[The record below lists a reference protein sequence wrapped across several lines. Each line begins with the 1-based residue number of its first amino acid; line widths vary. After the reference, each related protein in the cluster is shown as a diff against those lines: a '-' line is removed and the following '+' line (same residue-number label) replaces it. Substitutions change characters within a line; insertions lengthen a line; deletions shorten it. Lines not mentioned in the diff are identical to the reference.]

1 MTGGNG
7 VLWCTQVH
15 WCKYASFKQTPSVTV
30 IKEAEILGEA
40 LVSYREFLSILSR
53 RLSFLAG
60 ELPEQPSVSEGG
72 KGEGMSPCALMCAN
86 KKPLKTHVIKIS
98 ARVRHASA
106 RSLRHFYDLRVPI
119 SYK

>member
-40 LVSYREFLSILSR
+40 LVSYR
-53 RLSFLAG
+53 
-60 ELPEQPSVSEGG
+60 VSL
-72 KGEGMSPCALMCAN
+72 SPCALMCAN